1 MSTLDLA
8 IFYIAMFLAGTLIF
22 VVAIGYMDKRKEKEW
37 KNLQIRLN
45 SQKLHP
51 STKIGDNN
59 A

>member
-8 IFYIAMFLAGTLIF
+8 IFYIAMFLAGTIIF

-51 STKIGDNN
+51 STKIGDDN

>member
-8 IFYIAMFLAGTLIF
+8 IFYIAMFLAGTIIF

-37 KNLQIRLN
+37 AKQQIRLN

>member
-8 IFYIAMFLAGTLIF
+8 IFYIAMFLAGTIIF
-22 VVAIGYMDKRKEKEW
+22 VVAIGYMDKKKEKEW
-37 KNLQIRLN
+37 TNLQIRLN

-51 STKIGDNN
+51 STKIGDDN

>member
-22 VVAIGYMDKRKEKEW
+22 VVAIGYMDKRKEKERT
-37 KNLQIRLN
+37 NLQIRLN

>member
-22 VVAIGYMDKRKEKEW
+22 VVAIGYIDKRKEKEW

>member
-22 VVAIGYMDKRKEKEW
+22 VVAIGYIDKRKEKEW

-51 STKIGDNN
+51 STKIGDDN

>member
-22 VVAIGYMDKRKEKEW
+22 VVAIGYMDKKKEKEW

-51 STKIGDNN
+51 STKIGDDN

>member
-8 IFYIAMFLAGTLIF
+8 IFYIAMFLAGTIIF
-22 VVAIGYMDKRKEKEW
+22 VVAIGYMDKKKEKEW
-37 KNLQIRLN
+37 TKLQIRLN

-51 STKIGDNN
+51 NTKIGDNN

>member
-22 VVAIGYMDKRKEKEW
+22 IVAIGYMDKKKEKEW

-51 STKIGDNN
+51 STKIGDDN

>member
-37 KNLQIRLN
+37 TNLQSRLN
-45 SQKLHP
+45 SQTLHP

>member
-1 MSTLDLA
+1 MSTLNLA

-22 VVAIGYMDKRKEKEW
+22 VVAIGYMDKKKEKEW
-37 KNLQIRLN
+37 KKLQIRLN

-51 STKIGDNN
+51 SNKIGDNN

>member
-22 VVAIGYMDKRKEKEW
+22 VVAIGYMDKKKEKEW

-51 STKIGDNN
+51 STRIGDDN

>member
-51 STKIGDNN
+51 STKIGDDN

>member
-22 VVAIGYMDKRKEKEW
+22 VVAIGYMDKKKEKEW

>member
-8 IFYIAMFLAGTLIF
+8 IFYITMFLTGTIIF

-51 STKIGDNN
+51 STKIGDDN